1 MPCTKQESKQ
11 KRQRGRERERVPKA
25 LFHRNRGNGGGPGPG
40 STCRLFPNGGRKV
53 GRERE
58 RLAILAQ
65 ARQRRTRPSHSHP
78 ATRGHSS
85 LLSFSFLATESG
97 RSQPNPGSC
106 SCASRSASAISGGYL
121 KGICAHFE
129 VRDRESDI
137 GAVGSGRDQQPT
149 AGSPGSLTTGTTTQ
163 SANLQ
168 ADYRVA
174 ARLVPRTGTTTPT

>member
-11 KRQRGRERERVPKA
+11 KRQRGRERESAQSPLPPKQ
-25 LFHRNRGNGGGPGPG
+25 GEWGGPGPG

-78 ATRGHSS
+78 ATGGHSS

-106 SCASRSASAISGGYL
+106 SCASRSASAISGDYL